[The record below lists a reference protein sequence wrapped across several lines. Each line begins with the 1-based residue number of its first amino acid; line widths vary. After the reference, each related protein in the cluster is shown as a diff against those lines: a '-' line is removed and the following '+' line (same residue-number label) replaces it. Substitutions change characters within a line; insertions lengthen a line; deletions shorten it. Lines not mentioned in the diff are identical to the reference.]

1 MGSSSLINVSTN
13 YVTLIFRRCCFSQAA
28 TSMSELG
35 IYISCECVIFLFKV
49 WGGWICACVCVHAC
63 VWCLFASGLLQN
75 RLVPQRLAGFCI
87 ISRQLIK
94 KRPCLSWNISRPF
107 CVLCLPTW
115 DRQQMADCTLWFR
128 TQARITRHCMIET
141 HPPVSR
147 AVRCRYD
154 GVLNDMRDSGEP
166 FSAGKHLRQPRA

>member
-13 YVTLIFRRCCFSQAA
+13 YATLIFRRCCFSQAA
-28 TSMSELG
+28 ISMSELG
-35 IYISCECVIFLFKV
+35 IYISCECVNLLFNV
-49 WGGWICACVCVHAC
+49 WGGWVCACMCAYAC
-63 VWCLFASGLLQN
+63 VWCCRVIWSPKDKPA
-75 RLVPQRLAGFCI
+75 CI
-87 ISRQLIK
+87 NSRQLIK

-107 CVLCLPTW
+107 CVSCLPTW
-115 DRQQMADCTLWFR
+115 DWQQMDDCALWFR
-128 TQARITRHCMIET
+128 TQARITRHRMIET